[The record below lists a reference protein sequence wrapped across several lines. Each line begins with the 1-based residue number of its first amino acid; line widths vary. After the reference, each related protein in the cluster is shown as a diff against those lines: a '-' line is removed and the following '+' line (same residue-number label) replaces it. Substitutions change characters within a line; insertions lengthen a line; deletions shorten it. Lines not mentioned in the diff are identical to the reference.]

1 MLLTGR
7 SCVRGSLLIFK
18 LHPSRQTPG
27 RNICGSIASHSKAS
41 VEVRGMIS
49 PSVEAEGA
57 HKAGMC
63 DPLEFLPPLSKLH
76 FPESSESDV
85 RPLDGKLGGE

>member
-1 MLLTGR
+1 
-7 SCVRGSLLIFK
+7 
-18 LHPSRQTPG
+18 
-27 RNICGSIASHSKAS
+27 
-41 VEVRGMIS
+41 MIS